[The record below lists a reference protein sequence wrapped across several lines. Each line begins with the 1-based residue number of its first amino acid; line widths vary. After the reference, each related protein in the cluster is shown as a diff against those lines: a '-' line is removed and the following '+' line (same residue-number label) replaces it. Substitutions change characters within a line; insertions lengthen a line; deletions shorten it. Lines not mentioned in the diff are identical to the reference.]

1 MLNEKRPFSKSCFLT
16 WIWQKKHPG
25 KINLIYRASFIF
37 ICLLVVFFIGSCEM
51 KQHNQDKAATH
62 YAMID
67 RLDRQN
73 DVYYR
78 LANQI
83 DKYIYSDDKNIEEQ
97 QFRSFCRGVNC
108 FVRDKRHVWDLY
120 SQDEDFIKKFNEM
133 ISATAWGNLEEFSLA
148 NLNDDD
154 LNELK
159 DIFYQLSNECNRGVD
174 HSFASCF
181 AAQDFDT
188 ETYSEAT
195 ERVERLLSSLKIMIG

>member
-1 MLNEKRPFSKSCFLT
+1 
-16 WIWQKKHPG
+16 
-25 KINLIYRASFIF
+25 
-37 ICLLVVFFIGSCEM
+37 M

-108 FVRDKRHVWDLY
+108 FV
-120 SQDEDFIKKFNEM
+120 
-133 ISATAWGNLEEFSLA
+133 
-148 NLNDDD
+148 
-154 LNELK
+154 
-159 DIFYQLSNECNRGVD
+159 
-174 HSFASCF
+174 
-181 AAQDFDT
+181 
-188 ETYSEAT
+188 
-195 ERVERLLSSLKIMIG
+195 

>member
-1 MLNEKRPFSKSCFLT
+1 
-16 WIWQKKHPG
+16 
-25 KINLIYRASFIF
+25 
-37 ICLLVVFFIGSCEM
+37 M

-108 FVRDKRHVWDLY
+108 FVRDERHVWDLY

-159 DIFYQLSNECNRGVD
+159 DIFYQFQVC
-174 HSFASCF
+174 
-181 AAQDFDT
+181 
-188 ETYSEAT
+188 
-195 ERVERLLSSLKIMIG
+195 RLLIKN